1 MSSEYSVLSTIII
14 LLALFLYFSW
24 FISSVRFNT
33 QKLKERNLNEKFK
46 EKSFLKSFIDPDL
59 SSKCI
64 SFFLIMLSLF
74 LIYKFVFL

>member
-1 MSSEYSVLSTIII
+1 M
-14 LLALFLYFSW
+14 
-24 FISSVRFNT
+24 RFNT

-59 SSKCI
+59 SSKSI